1 LPHRPEPLKA
11 GALLTTENEGE
22 RDVRAVMNTN
32 DGIQVID
39 ADEPGEAGL
48 REVRLS
54 VISAGICGT
63 DVSFAAAGIAGF
75 IYGHEFAGMDDD
87 GTAYFVEP
95 TIYGGKCEE
104 CQSGN
109 TQRCTEPGHGTLG
122 LFRNGGMAD
131 SVVVPDYALLAL
143 PPQLDVKDACLIEP
157 GSVAWHGVRRAQ
169 VKPDER
175 FLVVGGGTIGLLA
188 AAAAQHTGHDV
199 DVDARY
205 GHQVEAAER
214 LGFSR
219 PSGAYDVVLDAAGT
233 ESSLIRSATA
243 LRPGGRI
250 VSLGVYTETMPVP
263 GVMSLTK
270 ELSYINS
277 MAYGRHGEAREVEEV
292 ASMLADN
299 PQIAKT
305 VITHR
310 YPIDD
315 AREAFRVAA
324 DRSAGAIK
332 VVIEP
337 AAR

>member
-1 LPHRPEPLKA
+1 
-11 GALLTTENEGE
+11 
-22 RDVRAVMNTN
+22 VRAVMNTN

-39 ADEPGEAGL
+39 ADEPGEADL

-54 VISAGICGT
+54 IISAGICGT

-131 SVVVPDYALLAL
+131 SVMVPDYTLLTL

-205 GHQVEAAER
+205 DHQVEAAER
-214 LGFSR
+214 LGFGR

-292 ASMLADN
+292 ASMLADK
-299 PQIAKT
+299 PQIAQT
-305 VITHR
+305 AITHR